1 MRKME
6 DRMERMERCLEKML
20 GLLEKG
26 VVNRDSEARVKEEE
40 ASEESRAY
48 MVSFLNTSLDSNY
61 VCIVVCI
68 QLLLYIHVQ

>member
-6 DRMERMERCLEKML
+6 ERMERMERCLEKML

-48 MVSFLNTSLDSNY
+48 NYGEFLKHIS
-61 VCIVVCI
+61 
-68 QLLLYIHVQ
+68 

>member
-26 VVNRDSEARVKEEE
+26 VVRESEVHVKEEE
-40 ASEESRAY
+40 ASEESRAF
-48 MVSFLNTSLDSNY
+48 MVSFLNTSLDND
-61 VCIVVCI
+61 CIIILYSGICI
-68 QLLLYIHVQ
+68 IRSL